1 VELLQSLGLEDQS
14 CLHLVL
20 SDASYHTSSPP
31 LPSSEFLQRHMDFE
45 AGQSLGFDRLRRYG
59 FSVGEVEEYR
69 RNFHRA
75 VMQRLNES
83 NAGME
88 SHLTDYLTELEDIW
102 INTHFRPQGLD
113 TQSQNTSRS
122 YGSEESYSDLPE
134 DSDEDEDTR
143 SLIQGQDEDDNRQS
157 AYNDATTEDGSLWD
171 LFFGMVLGFFLGL
184 ITLIFWL
191 LEPNSSHRYKYGVVA
206 GVSCNIVLGFLH
218 FTRSL

>member
-1 VELLQSLGLEDQS
+1 
-14 CLHLVL
+14 
-20 SDASYHTSSPP
+20 
-31 LPSSEFLQRHMDFE
+31 
-45 AGQSLGFDRLRRYG
+45 
-59 FSVGEVEEYR
+59 
-69 RNFHRA
+69 
-75 VMQRLNES
+75 
-83 NAGME
+83 
-88 SHLTDYLTELEDIW
+88 LTELEDIW

-184 ITLIFWL
+184 ITLIFWVMPLTNWLCWHQLTPVYTQL
-191 LEPNSSHRYKYGVVA
+191 LEPNSSHRYKYGK
-206 GVSCNIVLGFLH
+206 
-218 FTRSL
+218 